1 MKNKYH
7 FFIWKKFWGQG
18 SENVKSYFFSNIL
31 GDFSIIS
38 TKIKDKRYMSCWQFN
53 KTRNKY
59 LFSLSHVPAYHYDM
73 IILPIIQTV
82 CTWFCYRNYTV
93 HKNTF
98 PPNIFSFL
106 TFSVLKLYC
115 TTVIIVISTISTN
128 R

>member
-7 FFIWKKFWGQG
+7 FFYEKNF
-18 SENVKSYFFSNIL
+18 EVKDRKTLNHIFFSNIL

-38 TKIKDKRYMSCWQFN
+38 TEIKDKRYMSCWQFN
-53 KTRNKY
+53 KTRNKC
-59 LFSLSHVPAYHYDM
+59 LFSLSHVSAYHYDM